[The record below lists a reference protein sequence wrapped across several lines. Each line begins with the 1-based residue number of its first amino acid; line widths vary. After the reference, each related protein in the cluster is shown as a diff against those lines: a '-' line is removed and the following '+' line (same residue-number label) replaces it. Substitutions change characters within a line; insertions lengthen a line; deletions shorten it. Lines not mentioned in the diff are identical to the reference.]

1 VKFLNME
8 FCHIGS
14 LHKIIGENMKSL
26 FGSGKTFIGMITVAA
41 GAICGYLGYPDVAKL
56 IMVVGGSLGA
66 VGVAHKVQ
74 KLVDK
79 K

>member
-1 VKFLNME
+1 
-8 FCHIGS
+8 
-14 LHKIIGENMKSL
+14 MKSL
-26 FGSGKTFIGMITVAA
+26 FGSGKTFMGAIIVAA
-41 GAICGYLGYPDVAKL
+41 GAVLSYLGYADVAKL
-56 IMVVGGSLGA
+56 VMTLGGGLGT

>member
-1 VKFLNME
+1 ME
-8 FCHIGS
+8 
-14 LHKIIGENMKSL
+14 KNMKSL
-26 FGSGKTFIGMITVAA
+26 FGSGKTFVGMIIVAG

-56 IMVVGGSLGA
+56 VISVGASLGVIGA
-66 VGVAHKVQ
+66 AHKVQ

>member
-1 VKFLNME
+1 
-8 FCHIGS
+8 
-14 LHKIIGENMKSL
+14 
-26 FGSGKTFIGMITVAA
+26 MIVVGA
-41 GAICGYLGYPDVAKL
+41 GAILAYLGYPDVAKL
-56 IMVVGGSLGA
+56 VMVMGGGLGT

>member
-1 VKFLNME
+1 
-8 FCHIGS
+8 
-14 LHKIIGENMKSL
+14 MKSL
-26 FGSGKTFIGMITVAA
+26 FGSGKTFVGMLTVGA
-41 GAICGYLGYPDVAKL
+41 GAVLAYLGYPDVAKL
-56 IMVVGGSLGA
+56 VMVIGGGLGT

>member
-1 VKFLNME
+1 
-8 FCHIGS
+8 
-14 LHKIIGENMKSL
+14 MKSL
-26 FGSGKTFIGMITVAA
+26 FGGGKTFMGMITVAA
-41 GAICGYLGYPDVAKL
+41 GAVLSYLGYADVAKL
-56 IMVVGGSLGA
+56 VMTVGGSLGA

>member
-1 VKFLNME
+1 
-8 FCHIGS
+8 
-14 LHKIIGENMKSL
+14 MKSL
-26 FGSGKTFIGMITVAA
+26 FGSGKTFIGMIFVAA
-41 GAICGYLGYPDVAKL
+41 GAICSYLGYPDIAKL
-56 IMVVGGSLGA
+56 VMTVGGSLGV